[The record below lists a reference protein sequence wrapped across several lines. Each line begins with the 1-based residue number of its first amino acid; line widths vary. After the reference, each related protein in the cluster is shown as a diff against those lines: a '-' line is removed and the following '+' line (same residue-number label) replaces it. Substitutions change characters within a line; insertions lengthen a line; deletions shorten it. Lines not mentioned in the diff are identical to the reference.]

1 MRLRTILAVLALSCS
16 LGSLAEAKSKIK
28 QPTPANY
35 KKALAQARKNAN
47 KKQKKV
53 KLVNKGKVVKR
64 KPIKK

>member
-16 LGSLAEAKSKIK
+16 LVSLAEAKKPT
-28 QPTPANY
+28 QPTPAAY
-35 KKALAQARKNAN
+35 KKALAKARKNAN

-64 KPIKK
+64 TARKK